1 MLVADRSLERRARLP
16 RQDRRHK
23 RLEPSHQIPLVA
35 GMRAPRGSI
44 AKVLEERVISESV
57 ADAGPDADMERYEML
72 SSVQVNAMGLI
83 RYWRKRWEREAAAS
97 AVTD

>member
-1 MLVADRSLERRARLP
+1 MSSTVETATEIRAFHVEISEEQIDELRRRIAATRWPSKELVADRSLERRARLP

-44 AKVLEERVISESV
+44 AKVLE
-57 ADAGPDADMERYEML
+57 
-72 SSVQVNAMGLI
+72 
-83 RYWRKRWEREAAAS
+83 
-97 AVTD
+97 